1 MQPSQ
6 ACRAVYCRE
15 CSLPSAAGRR
25 SELAEFT
32 CLFPL
37 WLVAEPPFPAPIHF
51 AFSSVL
57 LNGLEKVT
65 IKKKKIG
72 GANNKSLDVVSSRH
86 CQEDKLVARRSLCRS
101 YMKLPLLPR
110 GPVPAHTA

>member
-65 IKKKKIG
+65 IKKKK
-72 GANNKSLDVVSSRH
+72 SVVQITKVSMWSAA
-86 CQEDKLVARRSLCRS
+86 VIARRTSL
-101 YMKLPLLPR
+101 LLG
-110 GPVPAHTA
+110 GPCAEVM